1 MHKERPE
8 VSGRVRSSAFITTK
22 RTICELLFVWMV
34 GYVLYQVYV
43 ACFGPLFNPNHPD
56 GTLCRQSLPAATPSN
71 FSDLYSSPRFRLES
85 AKRLSGA
92 IQIPTM
98 TFDDM
103 GPVDEDERWL
113 PFVDMHKYL
122 RDTFPLTHS
131 ATNLTVVGGFSLV
144 YTWRGVNSSL
154 KPLMLTGH
162 LDVVPGVT
170 SLDRWT
176 YPPFDG
182 VIDGEWIYGRG
193 SGDCKNNV
201 IGILTAV
208 EHLIHSGWVPYRTI
222 VLAFGQDE
230 EVSGPL
236 GATNIA
242 KHLEDVYGKYGIA
255 MIVDEGGMGLEKLYN
270 QEFALPGIA
279 EKGYMNAEVEV
290 DMLGGHS
297 SRPTVYTTIGI
308 LSKIVSAI
316 ESPTLRKESPIWGF
330 ISCLAEHGDKAYVP
344 KWIRNAAF
352 SKRPDY
358 KDAARK
364 FAQTSVENQ
373 YLIQTSKAATIFN
386 AGVKTNALAESA
398 KVNFNSRVDIF
409 SSSIPVFSFFV
420 PLLTYHAVDDV
431 KKIFHFLVKPIAEK
445 YCLLL
450 NSESP
455 SPNRYNVHCGG
466 KPSIGNISLTYNS
479 EHEASPIAP
488 FILDAHAWVIFS
500 KAVQASFGP
509 EIIVSPSAMTGNTD
523 TRFYWNLSPNIYRWS
538 PVRSQ
543 DKINI
548 HTVDEMISMRS
559 KF

>member
-1 MHKERPE
+1 M
-8 VSGRVRSSAFITTK
+8 GASAFITTK
-22 RTICELLFVWMV
+22 RTICELLFAWMV
-34 GYVLYQVYV
+34 GYTLYQLYV
-43 ACFGPLFNPNHPD
+43 AYFGPPFPNRPD
-56 GTLCRQSLPAATPSN
+56 GTLCRQPLPAATPSN
-71 FSDLYSSPRFRLES
+71 FSDLYSSPKFRLES

-92 IQIPTM
+92 VQIPTM

-131 ATNLTVVGGFSLV
+131 ATSLTVVGGFSLV
-144 YTWRGVNSSL
+144 YTWRGSNSSL

-162 LDVVPGVT
+162 LDVVPSVT
-170 SLDRWT
+170 SLDKWT

-208 EHLIHSGWVPYRTI
+208 EHLIQSGWVPYRTI

-242 KHLEDVYGKYGIA
+242 KYLEEVYGKYGIA

-279 EKGYMNAEVEV
+279 EKGYMNAEIEV

-297 SRPTVYTTIGI
+297 SRPTVHTTIGI

-316 ESPTLRKESPIWGF
+316 EDSTIFQPTLRKESPIWGY

-344 KWIRNAAF
+344 KWIKRAAF
-352 SKRPDY
+352 SKQPDY
-358 KDAARK
+358 KYTARK
-364 FAQTSVENQ
+364 FAKTSVENQ

-398 KVNFNSRVDIF
+398 KVNFNSRIDIF
-409 SSSIPVFSFFV
+409 SSI
-420 PLLTYHAVDDV
+420 DEV
-431 KKIFHFLVKPIAEK
+431 KKIFHFLVQPISEK

-450 NSESP
+450 NGESP
-455 SPNRYNVHCGG
+455 SPRRYTVHCGG

-488 FILDAHAWVIFS
+488 FTLDAPAWVIFS

-523 TRFYWNLSPNIYRWS
+523 TRLYWNLSPNIYRWS

-548 HTVDEMISMRS
+548 HTVDEMIKIDAHVDGI
-559 KF
+559 KFYTELIIQADSVRNDFHM